1 MVSQGDQDL
10 RDPRDQAVKLV
21 NAVIEESQ
29 VQLVKG
35 VKLVRRANLVLP
47 ARLDPQDQPDPVAI
61 QDLPVKRV
69 NQEPQVITIIISF

>member
-1 MVSQGDQDL
+1 MVSQDDQDL
-10 RDPRDQAVKLV
+10 RDPLDQAVKLV